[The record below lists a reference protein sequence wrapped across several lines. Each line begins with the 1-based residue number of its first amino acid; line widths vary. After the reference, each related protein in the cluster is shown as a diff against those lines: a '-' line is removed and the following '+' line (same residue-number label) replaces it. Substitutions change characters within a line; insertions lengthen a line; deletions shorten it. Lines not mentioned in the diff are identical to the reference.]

1 MTVLCVDDEI
11 LLLRALKRAVM
22 QSPDVTEAICFDDE
36 LDALSWA
43 SQHDFDAAFLDIQ
56 LHDMDGITLAQEL
69 RRINPHTAIVFCTG
83 HRSYA
88 IDVLGLH
95 LDSGYLVKPIAAEAV
110 QREIDHMKAVRQ
122 NREYLI
128 TAYCYGGFEVFD
140 RTGTPL
146 RFKRKRSKELLALF
160 IDRNGVSITAKEICA
175 LMFND
180 DGVKEQKNMDYFF
193 KLYYEL
199 IRVLTEVDAQNVIKK
214 AGNSYYADM
223 TLIHLSD
230 TNRDTKPYME
240 EYSWISDCDFR

>member
-11 LLLRALKRAVM
+11 LLLKALKRAVM
-22 QSPDVTEAICFDDE
+22 QSPDVTNAVCFDDE

-43 SQHDFDAAFLDIQ
+43 AEHEFDAAFLDIQ
-56 LHDMDGITLAQEL
+56 LHEMDGMALAQEL
-69 RRINPHTAIVFCTG
+69 CRINPDTGIVFCTG

-95 LDSGYLVKPIAAEAV
+95 LDSGYLVKPIEAEAV

-122 NREYLI
+122 NRDCLI
-128 TAYCYGGFEVFD
+128 TVCCYGGFEAFD

-146 RFKRKRSKELLALF
+146 RFKRKRAKELLALL
-160 IDRNGVSITAKEICA
+160 IDRKGVSMTAKEICA
-175 LMFND
+175 VMFAD
-180 DGVKEQKNMDYFF
+180 DGVNEQKNMDYFY

-199 IRVLTEVDAQNVIKK
+199 LRVLTEAHAQNVVKK
-214 AGNSYYADM
+214 NGSGYYANM
-223 TLIHLSD
+223 SFIHLSY

-240 EYSWISDCDFR
+240 EYSWA